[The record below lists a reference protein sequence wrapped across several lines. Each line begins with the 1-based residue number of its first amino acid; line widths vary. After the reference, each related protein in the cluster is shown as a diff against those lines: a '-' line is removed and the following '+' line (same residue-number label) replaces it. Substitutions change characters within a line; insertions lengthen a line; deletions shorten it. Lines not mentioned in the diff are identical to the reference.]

1 MYLSFFHKPYGDIG
15 SSDGG
20 KATKNLRNDQGIA
33 SVCKQ
38 GPLLYHKDGIRIP
51 YKGDF
56 KNNPHTLLLQQ
67 EMIREN

>member
-1 MYLSFFHKPYGDIG
+1 MVISGHRTAAKLQRIYGM
-15 SSDGG
+15 
-20 KATKNLRNDQGIA
+20 TKGIA

>member
-1 MYLSFFHKPYGDIG
+1 MIVR
-15 SSDGG
+15 
-20 KATKNLRNDQGIA
+20 LRNQGTDE
-33 SVCKQ
+33 
-38 GPLLYHKDGIRIP
+38 GYLPYHKDGIRIP

>member
-1 MYLSFFHKPYGDIG
+1 M
-15 SSDGG
+15 
-20 KATKNLRNDQGIA
+20 
-33 SVCKQ
+33 Q